1 MADQGTRTVLL
12 VDDEHAIVE
21 ALGEFL
27 AWDGYTVKVAA
38 NGRAALQVLRDG
50 PVDVVVL
57 DMMMPAMD
65 GLQAAAAIRAD
76 VALQHIPIVL
86 MSAAPIPRRERPDWD
101 ASLQKPFDL
110 DSVRRTLTHV
120 LSTVRPSGGVP

>member
-1 MADQGTRTVLL
+1 MTDQVTRTVLL

-21 ALGEFL
+21 ALGEIL
-27 AWDGYTVKVAA
+27 AWDGYAVKTAA

-50 PVDVVVL
+50 PVDVILL
-57 DMMMPAMD
+57 DMMMPALD
-65 GLQAAAAIRAD
+65 GLQAAAAIRGDA
-76 VALQHIPIVL
+76 ALRHIAIVL

-110 DSVRRTLTHV
+110 ETLRRTLTRV
-120 LSTVRPSGGVP
+120 LSTPRPPGGAP